1 MSPPGPCEAH
11 VVKRVRTHTH
21 THTLFLLVQPDT
33 HTHFL
38 LVQPA
43 SQHLL
48 ETGRLTSSG
57 CQLSYAVFHLCP
69 WASHLTPWS
78 LIFLGFFI
86 YLAAPGL
93 SFGMQDL

>member
-1 MSPPGPCEAH
+1 MVKH
-11 VVKRVRTHTH
+11 VHTHTH
-21 THTLFLLVQPDT
+21 THTL
-33 HTHFL
+33 FL

-57 CQLSYAVFHLCP
+57 CQLSYAIFHLCP

>member
-1 MSPPGPCEAH
+1 MFWDPHLMSPPGPCEAH
-11 VVKRVRTHTH
+11 MVKHVHTHTRTHTH
-21 THTLFLLVQPDT
+21 TL
-33 HTHFL
+33 FL

-57 CQLSYAVFHLCP
+57 CQLSYAIFHLCP